1 VRGETAGS
9 CEIHINAYS
18 ISRSHRKVTYPTLSS
33 TEKCRSSYI
42 VNSTTDS
49 HMSSYGARPIE
60 EGSRVPAQSQIAV
73 TLLLPADDSP
83 AFFSKDVREWQE
95 KFLTGSQTYTLDP
108 VPAYYGQSGL
118 TQPPETVRLPVCRLF
133 AKPTD
138 EADIAVQQGVCQN
151 HFPSNTIRSN
161 ERLLS

>member
-1 VRGETAGS
+1 
-9 CEIHINAYS
+9 
-18 ISRSHRKVTYPTLSS
+18 
-33 TEKCRSSYI
+33 
-42 VNSTTDS
+42 
-49 HMSSYGARPIE
+49 MSSYGARPIE

-118 TQPPETVRLPVCRLF
+118 TQPPETVRLPVCR
-133 AKPTD
+133 
-138 EADIAVQQGVCQN
+138 
-151 HFPSNTIRSN
+151 RS
-161 ERLLS
+161 LSQLTKLIE